1 MLIESVKEKMQF
13 IEETTQRL
21 GYGLSKNDY
30 YIEDMGCPHKQPTKL
45 PDGYAAVYI
54 FIYKDEFLKI
64 GKVNANSGPRFVSQH
79 YGISTRSTLA
89 KSLCSDERFVALG
102 VNQENVKAW
111 MLENLH
117 RINVYIKAD
126 KAKTELV
133 EAVLHYAFRPRY
145 EGNI

>member
-1 MLIESVKEKMQF
+1 MINAINQKMRY
-13 IEETTQRL
+13 IEEVTCQL
-21 GYGLSKNDY
+21 GYGINEGDY

-54 FIYKDEFLKI
+54 FAYKDEFLKI

-79 YGISTRSTLA
+79 YGLSARSTLA
-89 KSLCSDERFVALG
+89 KSLCSDERFVVLG

-133 EAVLHYAFRPRY
+133 EAVLHYALRPRF